1 MTSSVPS
8 LGVFGATHTVRLL
21 SFQKNSNIFLFL
33 PQCAPRQGK
42 NTSSQLRGGHHAG
55 HLLGIEL
62 LSWLVSY
69 CVVLPSVICSLPQL
83 LHGHPGGHNHNS
95 AVLSLLYQV
104 RWGKPIQCLEER
116 STRFKGRHFGLC
128 RISFCVFS
136 GSKFGESRGWS
147 PVNIRRSPKAW
158 ISREV
163 LGPHC
168 PIPPVSSRILIQQQ
182 YKMTYFHQDGG

>member
-42 NTSSQLRGGHHAG
+42 NTSSQLRGGHHTG

-104 RWGKPIQCLEER
+104 RWGNPFNAWR
-116 STRFKGRHFGLC
+116 RGPRGLKAD
-128 RISFCVFS
+128 ILASVEFHSVFS
-136 GSKFGESRGWS
+136 VVPNLERVGGGVLLTSGDPLKPGFPEKSS
-147 PVNIRRSPKAW
+147 VHIVPSLLFHLEFSYSNNIR
-158 ISREV
+158 
-163 LGPHC
+163 
-168 PIPPVSSRILIQQQ
+168 
-182 YKMTYFHQDGG
+182 